1 VAIEI
6 KFDSAN
12 RPETPTL
19 ILAKRGGDRIGVLNN
34 VTNIRLDDNLNTPS
48 EISFTVHKYQNEKE
62 CNYWNEIKN
71 FRLIYVKEWKKY
83 FEIYVS
89 IDESDDSTKS
99 ISGTSLQESE
109 LSQIGLYDV
118 EINTEGD
125 IAREDYIATTLYNP
139 DTPKASLL
147 DRLLSDKAQYYKIV
161 HVDSS
166 IANIQRTFSFDNTT
180 IYDAFMNIAEEINCL
195 FIFGEP
201 FDESPMMRTISVY
214 DLESN
219 CNECGYRGEFVGKC
233 PECGS
238 TNILEGYGD
247 DTTIFLS
254 RENLTNDINFSTDTD
269 SVKNCLRL
277 QAGDDLM
284 TATVIN
290 ANPSGSQYLWYISD
304 ELKSEMSDGL
314 RERLNSYEEKYNYYQ
329 KEYETNLNL
338 GMVNK
343 YNSLINK
350 YKVFDKT
357 LEPII
362 TPIVGYSNI
371 MKIYYDTIDFYG
383 YLYNSLMPS
392 IDISG
397 TTVQDQVSLLTEKN
411 LSPVSVQNSNYISL
425 ATANSTITSYAKV
438 YIDTARYK
446 IRVKDS
452 SINGNIWKGSFTI
465 ENYYDEND
473 SADSKTITIVF
484 NDDYENFIKQQLDKI
499 LINYKEENSGIVEL
513 FKLKD
518 NTFAEE
524 LKKYSYTYLQII
536 SDSCQS
542 CLDLLIEQGIAD
554 EESWKYT
561 EGNLYEEIY
570 IPFYKKKS
578 LIEAETIVRENEIAI
593 IKGVTDEY
601 GDIKTKGLVSYVD
614 DTRKTILTDLDFE
627 NNIGEYWAELNSF
640 RREDTWENNNYI
652 SDGLTNSELFENAQ
666 KFLSAARK
674 DIYKSANLQ
683 HSISST
689 LKNLLVIKEFKP
701 LIKYFKTGNWLRIQ
715 VDSDIYK
722 LRLLHYTLDYDSLDT
737 LSVEFSDVVKN
748 TDLSN
753 EVEGIL
759 NQSKSIATS
768 FISVKRQAEQGSQS
782 KGLIDNWIE
791 NGLDTATTKIV
802 NGTNQDIVYDKHGL
816 LFRKYNSDEGT
827 YSPKQFKFINSTI
840 AMTNDNW
847 KTSKVSLGEFEF
859 YNPKTQQVETGYGL
873 IANQIV
879 GKMMLSEEIGIYNKT
894 GSFTIDE
901 NGLNITNGINSFSVD
916 LNSSSLFNIKKGNVP
931 VFTITDTGELSFT
944 GNVTTKNLILGTSGL
959 YENNGT
965 TSISIAPKDISILTL
980 QKGTEKVLFFDSSGD
995 LNIKAKLVAKD
1006 LNLDGFKINVEDIDG
1021 VNDYIKKDTVVGNA
1035 PNSKNTGFLLSSSG
1049 KLESANAILYNPTIS
1064 TSNLTV
1070 ENGGFEMLNADNKK
1084 ILYVSDSGDINIPD
1098 AWSNPGCPVLS
1109 GSENKVKID
1118 LNGDNLE
1125 IWVNKTL
1132 IATIPKGYS
1141 PTL

>member
-1 VAIEI
+1 M
-6 KFDSAN
+6 
-12 RPETPTL
+12 
-19 ILAKRGGDRIGVLNN
+19 ILTKRGGDKIGPLNN

-48 EISFTVHKYQNEKE
+48 EISFTVHKHLNKKT

-71 FRLIYVKEWKKY
+71 FRLIYVKEWNKY

-89 IDESDDSTKS
+89 IDESDENTKS
-99 ISGTSLQESE
+99 ISGISLQESE

-118 EINTEGD
+118 EINTESD

-139 DTPKASLL
+139 ENPKASLL
-147 DRLLSDKAQYYKIV
+147 DRLLSDKASYYKII
-161 HVDSS
+161 HVDPS
-166 IANIQRTFSFDNTT
+166 IANIQRTFSFDSIT
-180 IYDAFMNIAEEINCL
+180 IYDAFMEIAEEINCL
-195 FIFGEP
+195 FIFGELS
-201 FDESPMMRTISVY
+201 DESSIMRTISVY

-238 TNILEGYGD
+238 TNILEGYGE
-247 DTTIFLS
+247 DTTIFSS
-254 RENLTNDINFSTDTD
+254 RENLTNDISFSTDTD

-277 QAGDDLM
+277 EAGDDLM

-290 ANPSGSQYLWYISD
+290 ANPSGSQYLWNISD
-304 ELKSEMSDGL
+304 EFKLEMSDGL
-314 RERLNSYEEKYNYYQ
+314 RERLNSYEKKYNYYQ
-329 KEYETNLNL
+329 KEYKASIDPDI
-338 GMVNK
+338 VKK
-343 YNSLINK
+343 YNSLIDK

-362 TPIVGYSNI
+362 TPIIGYSNI

-392 IDISG
+392 VDISG
-397 TTVQDQVSLLTEKN
+397 ITAQDQIALLTEEN

-452 SINGNIWKGSFTI
+452 SINGNIWTGSFTI
-465 ENYYDEND
+465 ENYYDED
-473 SADSKTITIVF
+473 DTADSKILTIVF

-513 FKLKD
+513 FKLD
-518 NTFAEE
+518 NDAFANE
-524 LKKYSYTYLQII
+524 LKKYSYTYLQIL

-542 CLDLLIEQGIAD
+542 CLDILIEQGIGD

-570 IPFYKKKS
+570 IPYYTKKN
-578 LIEAETIVRENEIAI
+578 LIETEIIVRENEIAI
-593 IKGVTDEY
+593 IESVKDEY
-601 GDIKTKGLVSYVD
+601 GDIKTKGLADYIDEVRES
-614 DTRKTILTDLDFE
+614 ILIDLDFE
-627 NNIGEYWAELNSF
+627 SNIGEYWSELNSF
-640 RREDTWENNNYI
+640 RREDTWENTNYI

-683 HSISST
+683 HSISTT
-689 LKNLLVIKEFKP
+689 LKNLLVIREFKP

-715 VDSDIYK
+715 VDDEIYK

-737 LSVEFSDVVKN
+737 LSVDFSDVVKN
-748 TDLSN
+748 TGISN
-753 EVEGIL
+753 EIKNIL

-768 FISVKRQAEQGSQS
+768 FNSVKRQAEQGSQS
-782 KGLIDNWIE
+782 KGVIDNWIE
-791 NGLDTATTKIV
+791 NGLNTATTKIV

-816 LFRKYNSDEGT
+816 LFRKYNPDEGT
-827 YSPKQFKFINSTI
+827 YSPKQLKIINSI
-840 AMTNDNW
+840 LAITNDNW
-847 KTSKVSLGEFEF
+847 KTSKVGLGEFEF
-859 YNPKTQQVETGYGL
+859 YNPKTQQIETGYGL

-879 GKMMLSEEIGIYNKT
+879 GSMMLSEEMGIYNKA

-901 NGLNITNGINSFSVD
+901 NGLNITNGTNSISVNVND
-916 LNSSSLFNIKKGNVP
+916 SSLFNIKKGNVP

-944 GNVTTKNLILGTSGL
+944 GNVTTETLILGTSGL

-980 QKGTEKVLFFDSSGD
+980 QKGSEKVLFFDNSGD
-995 LNIKAKLVAKD
+995 LNIKAKVVAKD
-1006 LNLDGFKINVEDIDG
+1006 LTLDGFKIDENDIDG
-1021 VNDYIKKDTVVGNA
+1021 LNNYIKKDTVVGNA
-1035 PNSKNTGFLLSSSG
+1035 PDSKNTGFLLSSSG
-1049 KLESANAILYNPTIS
+1049 KLEATNATLYNPTIY
-1064 TSNLTV
+1064 TSSLTV
-1070 ENGGFEMLNADNKK
+1070 ENGGFEILNADNKK
-1084 ILYVSDSGDINIPD
+1084 ILYVSDSGDVNMPD
-1098 AWSNPGCPVLS
+1098 AWDNPGCPVLS
-1109 GSENKVKID
+1109 RSENKVKID

-1132 IATIPKGYS
+1132 IATLPKGYS